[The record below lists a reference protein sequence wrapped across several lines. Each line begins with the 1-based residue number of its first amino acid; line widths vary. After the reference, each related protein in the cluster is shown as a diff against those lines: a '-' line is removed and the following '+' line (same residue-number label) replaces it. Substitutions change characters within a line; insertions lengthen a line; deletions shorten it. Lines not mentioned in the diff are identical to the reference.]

1 MAQWISDLGCLC
13 GIAGSVLWLTQ
24 KVKDPAWLWL
34 WRSSQLQLRFHFWPG
49 NFHMLKLQLGVC
61 GGLLSSF

>member
-49 NFHMLKLQLGVC
+49 NFHMLKLQP
-61 GGLLSSF
+61 